1 MQIFINL
8 TWRCK
13 KKIQQNLKKYMR
25 ERERER
31 ERGQECID
39 PFGKLI
45 N

>member
-1 MQIFINL
+1 MQEKNPTKFE
-8 TWRCK
+8 
-13 KKIQQNLKKYMR
+13 KIY

-31 ERGQECID
+31 ERDQECID

>member
-1 MQIFINL
+1 MQEKNPTKFE
-8 TWRCK
+8 
-13 KKIQQNLKKYMR
+13 KIYER

-39 PFGKLI
+39 LFGKLI

>member
-1 MQIFINL
+1 MQEKNP
-8 TWRCK
+8 TK
-13 KKIQQNLKKYMR
+13 YEKKYVRER

-39 PFGKLI
+39 LFGKLI

>member
-1 MQIFINL
+1 MQEKNP
-8 TWRCK
+8 TK
-13 KKIQQNLKKYMR
+13 YEKKYVR

-39 PFGKLI
+39 LFGKLI

>member
-1 MQIFINL
+1 MQEKNPTKFE
-8 TWRCK
+8 
-13 KKIQQNLKKYMR
+13 KIYER

-39 PFGKLI
+39 SFGKLI